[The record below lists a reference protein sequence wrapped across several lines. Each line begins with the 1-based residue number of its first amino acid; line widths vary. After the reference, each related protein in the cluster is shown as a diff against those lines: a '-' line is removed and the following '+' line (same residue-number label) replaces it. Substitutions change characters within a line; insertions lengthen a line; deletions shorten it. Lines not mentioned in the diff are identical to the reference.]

1 MPESTELPEYI
12 RALKDELE
20 VRVEVELECAEALGG
35 TIHDAIDI
43 LGPSRAEAATLPYL
57 ETEVQR
63 RLRRLELE
71 RKRAGL
77 A

>member
-1 MPESTELPEYI
+1 MPEPTELPGHLQ
-12 RALKDELE
+12 ALKDELE
-20 VRVEVELECAEALGG
+20 VRMEVEVEFAEALNE
-35 TIHDAIDI
+35 TIRDAIDI
-43 LGPSRAEAATLPYL
+43 LGTSRAEKAALPYL